1 MSNDRE
7 KLKALLLNEEIAQ
20 IKALQKLLN
29 DKQALT
35 EKISE
40 VIDPAT
46 DLAIAK
52 NPKFQKKFSKIDSKA
67 YVRAIKANKQTF
79 IDALLPIIGPMIRK
93 SVTSAIR
100 RFVSDVN
107 RAVEMG
113 FSIQA
118 LKWRWKAFRT
128 GVPFAEIVFNNTI
141 EYQVQQVFL
150 IDNNSGLLIAYAG
163 HEEYLLQDKDAMSAM
178 LTAIQDFVKDSVN
191 SGGSGLAAA
200 EIDDDILWITAGNKA
215 QIAAIIKGA
224 PTQRLRERMLAAS
237 EDIHIEFYQELDSQE
252 LWENN
257 HELESE
263 LEKLLL
269 TKSQSDDEES
279 PKGINYWPWVMVIAG
294 LLLWWGWSTYQQH
307 QTEQKLL
314 DSLRNTPGFVL
325 TNLSHS
331 NGQYTVEGLQDPMA
345 EIAPQDVELTI
356 NSTPFISLED
366 PILRKRAE
374 QILSDDSLHV
384 EVNNGVMI
392 ITGEHNNDEAYKQKL
407 LQLKSQPGINSVDD
421 RVSHQPKADLA
432 GFLQQNSLP
441 PSIKAT
447 ENAGIIE
454 LSGYATKSMLDE
466 LTAELKK
473 YGGIDAQKVELV
485 VLDEI
490 KQSIKQTPLIMTNP
504 AALNQPQQ
512 NQLNALIEQ
521 FQKLINL
528 QPGVGIMLIGKSD
541 CQGSAKQS
549 NKFSQMRVNTVSAYL
564 SENGLKAA
572 TLRPKISAC
581 ENSNSVIDARKI
593 GVWFEVVQ

>member
-7 KLKALLLNEEIAQ
+7 KLKALLLKEEIAQ

-191 SGGSGLAAA
+191 SGGSGLSAA

-237 EDIHIEFYQELDSQE
+237 EDIHIEFYQELDAQE
-252 LWENN
+252 LWEDN
-257 HELESE
+257 HELETE

-279 PKGINYWPWVMVIAG
+279 PKGINYWPWIIALAG
-294 LLLWWGWSTYQQH
+294 LMLWWGWSTYQQH

-325 TNLSHS
+325 TDLRRSDGH
-331 NGQYTVEGLQDPMA
+331 YTVAGLLDPLA

-366 PILRKRAE
+366 PIMRKRAE
-374 QILSDDSLHV
+374 QILSNDSLHV
-384 EVNNGVMI
+384 EVTNGVII
-392 ITGEHNNDEAYKQKL
+392 ITGESKDDVTYKQKL
-407 LQLKSQPGINSVDD
+407 LQLKSQPGITAVKDK
-421 RVSHQPKADLA
+421 VSHPPQSDLA
-432 GFLQQNSLP
+432 GFLQQNNLP
-441 PSIKAT
+441 PSIQAT
-447 ENAGIIE
+447 EKAGIIE
-454 LSGYATKSMLDE
+454 LSGYATKNMLDE
-466 LTAELKK
+466 LIVELMK
-473 YGGIDAQKVELV
+473 YGGVDAQQVELV
-485 VLDEI
+485 VIDEL
-490 KQSIKQTPLIMTNP
+490 KQSINQTPLNMTNP
-504 AALNQPQQ
+504 AALNQSQQ
-512 NQLNALIEQ
+512 NQLNELIVR
-521 FQKLINL
+521 FQKLETLQSGVNL
-528 QPGVGIMLIGKSD
+528 IVTGKSD
-541 CQGSAKQS
+541 CQGSVKQS
-549 NKFSQMRVNTVSAYL
+549 NEFSQVRVTTVSAYL
-564 SENGLKAA
+564 SANGLKEA
-572 TLRPKISAC
+572 TLRPGINAC
-581 ENSNSVIDARKI
+581 ESSNNEIDASQI
-593 GVWFEVVQ
+593 GVWFEVAQ